1 MQGPIPTSSPS
12 PPGPPEGR
20 LAPYACVPEKS
31 RGRRHI
37 EPAPEGRTEFQRDRD
52 RVIHCNAFRRLEYKT
67 QVFVNHEGDR
77 YRTRLTHSLEVAQI
91 ARGICRMLG
100 LNVDLAE
107 AISLAHDLGHTPFGH
122 SGQKALNDEMKP
134 FGGFEHNRQSLRIVD
149 KLEDRYMAFPGLNLT
164 FETREG
170 IAKHRTTYDA
180 PESADVYAFTAE
192 NGPALEAQVAN
203 LADEIAYNNH
213 DIDDAVNAR
222 ILTLD
227 DIREVPLFAHQHDQV
242 LALYP
247 DAPPNKQLYETIRRL
262 IHHLITDLV
271 AHTVLAIADAE
282 VRSVDD
288 VRALPHDLVGFSPE
302 TREEVAVLKK
312 FLFTRVYR
320 FWRVQRMQ
328 AKAERVIRELFR
340 AFVDNPGLL
349 PPQYQ
354 AMIEAKGGRSPEAA
368 VARVVADYVSGMTDR
383 YAIGEYKKL
392 FDPFER
398 V

>member
-1 MQGPIPTSSPS
+1 M
-12 PPGPPEGR
+12 PPEGQ
-20 LAPYACVPEKS
+20 LAGYASHPEKS
-31 RGRRHI
+31 RGRRHL
-37 EPAPEGRTEFQRDRD
+37 EPGPEGRTEFQRDRD

-91 ARGICRMLG
+91 ARGISRMLG

-122 SGQKALNDEMKP
+122 SGQKALNDEMRT

-149 KLEDRYMAFPGLNLT
+149 WLEDRYMAFRGLNLT

-180 PESADVYAFTAE
+180 PESADVYEFTAV
-192 NGPALEAQVAN
+192 NGPSVEAQVAN
-203 LADEIAYNNH
+203 LADEIAYNSH
-213 DIDDAVNAR
+213 DLDDGVNAG
-222 ILTLD
+222 IITLD
-227 DIREVPLFAHQHDQV
+227 DIREVPLFAHRHDRV
-242 LALYP
+242 MARYP
-247 DAPPNKQLYETIRRL
+247 DAPPNKQLYETTRRL

-271 AHTVLAIADAE
+271 DHTRTRLEALRVETAE
-282 VRSVDD
+282 D
-288 VRALPHDLVGFSPE
+288 VRALPEDAVGFSPG
-302 TREEVAVLKK
+302 TREEVAALKR

-320 FWRVQRMQ
+320 FWRVQRMA
-328 AKAERVIRELFR
+328 AKAERVVRELFQ
-340 AFVDNPGLL
+340 AFTDNPGLL

-354 AMIEAKGGRSPEAA
+354 AMLADDRGDAA
-368 VARVVADYVSGMTDR
+368 VARVVADYISGMTDR
-383 YAIGEYKKL
+383 YAIGEYRKM
-392 FDPFER
+392 FDPYER